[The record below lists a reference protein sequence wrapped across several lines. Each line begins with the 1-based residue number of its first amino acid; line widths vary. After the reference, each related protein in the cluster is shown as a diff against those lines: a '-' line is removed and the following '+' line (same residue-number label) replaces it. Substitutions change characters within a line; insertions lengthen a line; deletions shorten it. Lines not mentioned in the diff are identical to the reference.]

1 MIIHLLLFAGR
12 EAPVP
17 LQNIEFKA
25 RDKPN
30 LGNKKTCFI
39 EEGIRL
45 LNKFELKQKK

>member
-30 LGNKKTCFI
+30 LGNKK
-39 EEGIRL
+39 RVL
-45 LNKFELKQKK
+45 LRKESGY